1 MMFPRTSV
9 AVVALLGAAAAL
21 PNNVAH
27 VQKRADQTTYDYV
40 IVGGGVTGL
49 IVANRLSEDKSSKWV
64 LMSRT

>member
-1 MMFPRTSV
+1 MFPRTSV

-21 PNNVAH
+21 PNNVAQ
-27 VQKRADQTTYDYV
+27 VQKRADKPTYDYV

-49 IVANRLSEDKSSKWV
+49 VVANRLSEDKSSKWV